1 MTKDNQKPL
10 EQQVIQ
16 ALDAQNAQ
24 MSDKT
29 VRAIRAARQEALTAR
44 SQRRTQ
50 WFTRPVTYSI
60 GVSFVVLFAVVLW
73 PSWQSQSVPSIT
85 AMPNVASADVP
96 SEDLALLEDLEFA
109 TWLAANENQQI
120 L

>member
-1 MTKDNQKPL
+1 MTKDNQEPL
-10 EQQVIQ
+10 EQQMIQ
-16 ALDAQNAQ
+16 ALDAHNAQ

-29 VRAIRAARQEALTAR
+29 VRAIRAARQEALAAR
-44 SQRRTQ
+44 SQRKPH
-50 WFTRPVTYSI
+50 WFMHPVTYSI
-60 GVSFVVLFAVVLW
+60 GLSFAVLFAVLLW